1 MIHETATQIM
11 KSRTYTFNFNPKAGI
26 KNLSFW
32 SQTGSTQKESH
43 KITLWLKRKKK
54 KRKLKIKLWM
64 LKAAK
69 EKQEATYRGT
79 SIKLSL
85 DFSRQNLQLEG
96 SSMIHSKW

>member
-1 MIHETATQIM
+1 
-11 KSRTYTFNFNPKAGI
+11 
-26 KNLSFW
+26 
-32 SQTGSTQKESH
+32 
-43 KITLWLKRKKK
+43 
-54 KRKLKIKLWM
+54 M

-96 SSMIHSKW
+96 SSMIHSK